1 MGAPPWSPLLEEEE
15 DGGSPPLVAPVR
27 RGGGWGLSLA
37 LKSFYSQ
44 SLGIDAVTF
53 MCVGYV
59 DGTDYSEY
67 ILTIDF
73 KGDNGRLD
81 NGRLGLFLQML
92 REKNKDPSIISNC
105 LFGKRKN

>member
-1 MGAPPWSPLLEEEE
+1 MAPPPL
-15 DGGSPPLVAPVR
+15 DAPGR

-44 SLGIDAVTF
+44 SLVIDAVTF

-67 ILTIDF
+67 ILTIDV
-73 KGDNGRLD
+73 KEENCRLD
-81 NGRLGLFLQML
+81 NAYAPP
-92 REKNKDPSIISNC
+92 PSVFFAHYSKY
-105 LFGKRKN
+105 F